1 MSIRAVIVL
10 AIALLL
16 IALGVFLLSSCGPVT
31 FVDRRAIIHGD
42 GNSIEYRADA
52 ETRVDHNTNAPPT
65 TNDVTIPVI
74 P

>member
-1 MSIRAVIVL
+1 MTIERTIVAVVVL
-10 AIALLL
+10 LM